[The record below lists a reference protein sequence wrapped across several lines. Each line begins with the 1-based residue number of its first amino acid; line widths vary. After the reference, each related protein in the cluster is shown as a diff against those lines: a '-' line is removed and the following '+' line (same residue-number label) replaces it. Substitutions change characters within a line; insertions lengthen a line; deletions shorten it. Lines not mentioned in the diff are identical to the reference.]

1 MRALVK
7 QKSLNDEALATLIC
21 AVEAI
26 VNSRPL
32 TVVSSDQKDMKPW
45 TPNHLLLLRGQPSL
59 PPGLFSKDDLYSR
72 KRWRQIQYMADL
84 FWKRWIREYLP
95 RLQERQKWSY
105 PRRNFAVSDVVLVV
119 DQSSPSN
126 TWPLGRIT
134 EVFPDKKG
142 FVRRVA
148 VKTSTAILERPI
160 SKLCLLES
168 A

>member
-1 MRALVK
+1 
-7 QKSLNDEALATLIC
+7 
-21 AVEAI
+21 
-26 VNSRPL
+26 
-32 TVVSSDQKDMKPW
+32 
-45 TPNHLLLLRGQPSL
+45 
-59 PPGLFSKDDLYSR
+59 
-72 KRWRQIQYMADL
+72 
-84 FWKRWIREYLP
+84 
-95 RLQERQKWSY
+95 
-105 PRRNFAVSDVVLVV
+105 VLVV

-168 A
+168 V